1 MPGIQA
7 YSEASGGYSV
17 AAEKLF
23 ENRVKKW
30 LESVGVY
37 AAGTP
42 SQQMKVP
49 QVGWYLKVWGGGYQK
64 SGIPDL
70 IICMNG
76 FFMSVELKAPNG
88 HASELQKMN
97 TARINQSNGI
107 GIILFP
113 DGFEQFKEIMK
124 GVIQCRFHIQELNYL
139 RNALISTS
147 CDMVTKY

>member
-1 MPGIQA
+1 M
-7 YSEASGGYSV
+7 AS
-17 AAEKLF
+17 EKLF
-23 ENRVKKW
+23 EKKVEKY
-30 LESVGVY
+30 LHSIGVY
-37 AAGTP
+37 QAGTP
-42 SQQMKVP
+42 SQQMHTE
-49 QVGWYLKVWGGGYQK
+49 QIGWFTKIWGGGYQK

-70 IICMNG
+70 ILCVNG
-76 FFMSVELKAPNG
+76 IFVTVELKAPNG

-113 DGFEQFKEIMK
+113 DGLEKFKEIMK

-139 RNALISTS
+139 RNAHSSTS